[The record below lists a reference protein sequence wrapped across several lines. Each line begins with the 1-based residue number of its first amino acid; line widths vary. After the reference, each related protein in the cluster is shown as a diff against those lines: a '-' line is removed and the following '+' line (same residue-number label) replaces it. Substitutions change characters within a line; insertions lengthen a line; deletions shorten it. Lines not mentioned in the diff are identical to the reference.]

1 MFRDPNGKISSVK
14 TSKYCVICRQQSLG
28 WRWKLQIHGNSKN
41 HDGLRAHRERVLNRS
56 IRRCVPK
63 NNKILFFDGI
73 TRKFDFINW
82 ILDFEEYFNYW
93 NICDKEKV
101 ILVSNKLESDVVK
114 WWDDIQDQRVHQS
127 KQEIC
132 SWQRMKKRLIDFFFP
147 RY

>member
-1 MFRDPNGKISSVK
+1 MQTTITRLS
-14 TSKYCVICRQQSLG
+14 
-28 WRWKLQIHGNSKN
+28 WKLRRFMETTRITMVCEPIVSVFQNRPIH
-41 HDGLRAHRERVLNRS
+41 
-56 IRRCVPK
+56 RCVPK
-63 NNKILFFDGI
+63 YSKILFFDGI

-101 ILVSNKLESDVVK
+101 ILDSNKLESDVVK
-114 WWDDIQDQRVHQS
+114 WQEDIQDERVHQS

-147 RY
+147 RYQTSSSIKGS